1 MTMIRPALHEYRTWT
16 VDSRRWQ
23 PYRPRSDDII
33 IATASKCGTTW
44 MQQII
49 SLLVFQDAAPRS
61 LAAVSPWIDAR
72 FRGSLADLYLALSN
86 QRHRRFLK
94 SHLPVDGLP
103 LYDEVRYIHVARD
116 GRDALMSMHNH
127 FLGLSASQLA
137 ILDRIGVDDPN
148 IGRPFPRLP
157 TDPAEYFR
165 KWICIPAV
173 VGQTEGTP
181 DPSYFDLHASYWQ
194 VRNRTNVL
202 LVHYND
208 LLCDLDAEMR
218 RVARFIDVVV
228 DEGVWSHLV
237 GAACFQAMR
246 DAGELLMPHA
256 GTLFPEGARR
266 FFFKGT
272 NGRWRGVLTDD
283 DLALYQAKARM
294 KFPTALACWL
304 ERGRC
309 AVGDPRE
316 VAD

>member
-1 MTMIRPALHEYRTWT
+1 MTTIRPALREYRTWT

-23 PYRPRSDDII
+23 SYRPRSDDII

-49 SLLVFQDAAPRS
+49 SLLVFQDAVPRS
-61 LAAVSPWIDAR
+61 MTAVSPWIDAR
-72 FRGSLADLYLALSN
+72 FRVSLADLHLAL
-86 QRHRRFLK
+86 HRRFLK

-103 LYDEVRYIHVARD
+103 LYDDVRYIHVARD
-116 GRDALMSMHNH
+116 GRDAFMSMHNH
-127 FLGLSASQLA
+127 FSDLSASQLA
-137 ILDRIGVDDPN
+137 VLDRIGVDDPD
-148 IGRPFPRLP
+148 IGRPFPRVP

-165 KWICIPAV
+165 NWICTPAV

-181 DPSYFDLHASYWQ
+181 DPSYFDLEAGYWQ
-194 VRNRTNVL
+194 MRNRTNVL

-218 RVARFIDVVV
+218 RVARFIDVEV
-228 DEGVWSHLV
+228 DESVWSHLV
-237 GAACFQAMR
+237 GAARFQAMC
-246 DAGELLMPHA
+246 DAGESLMPHA

-272 NGRWRGVLTDD
+272 NGRWRGILTDE

-294 KFPTALACWL
+294 KFPAALASWL

-309 AVGDPRE
+309 DAGDPRE